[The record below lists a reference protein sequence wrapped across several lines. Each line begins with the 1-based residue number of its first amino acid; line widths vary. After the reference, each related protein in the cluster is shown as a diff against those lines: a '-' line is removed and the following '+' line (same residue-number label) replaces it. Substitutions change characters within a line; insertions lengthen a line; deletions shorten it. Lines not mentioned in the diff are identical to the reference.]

1 MEKYNQLNEREELE
15 ELMTLLER
23 TFNRHSTGGKRRAIG
38 LLHGTGGDSSIGE
51 TTPADGLKLYF
62 KRLPTSLLQVDDSS
76 MLNSHPSSPG
86 RSDSDIIESFVEHQI
101 SESPQKINNVKIK
114 DQKLINKS
122 QDGLGIRNSKIQNN
136 CLLMKWLWRFHEEES
151 TLWREVIQHKYGRSS
166 PWYSNEV
173 KTTYEVGVWR
183 SIRALWTSST
193 IGLFS

>member
-1 MEKYNQLNEREELE
+1 REELE

-51 TTPADGLKLYF
+51 TTPADG
-62 KRLPTSLLQVDDSS
+62 
-76 MLNSHPSSPG
+76 
-86 RSDSDIIESFVEHQI
+86 SFVEHQI

-173 KTTYEVGVWR
+173 KTTYEVGAGDQ
-183 SIRALWTSST
+183 SELYGQAPL
-193 IGLFS
+193 